1 MGDNI
6 NNLPT
11 DNYPISVGEKQLVE
25 RYFGTIKEEEK
36 DVYEEYKLP
45 VVIIGIFIFLNVP
58 IVNNIINNL
67 SGDNQFKSSMFKAV
81 IAGLL
86 IYSIVK
92 LKVI

>member
-11 DNYPISVGEKQLVE
+11 DDYPISVSEKQLVE
-25 RYFGTIKEEEK
+25 KYFGSIKEER
-36 DVYEEYKLP
+36 DTYEEYKLP
-45 VVIIGIFIFLNVP
+45 AVIIGIFIFLNIP
-58 IVNNIINNL
+58 MINNIINNL
-67 SGDNQFKSSMFKAV
+67 SGGNQMKSNAFKA
-81 IAGLL
+81 IMAGLL

>member
-11 DNYPISVGEKQLVE
+11 DNYPISIGEKQLVE
-25 RYFGTIKEEEK
+25 KYFGTIKEEEK
-36 DVYEEYKLP
+36 NVYEEYKLP
-45 VVIIGIFIFLNVP
+45 AIIIGIFIFLNIP

-67 SGDNQFKSSMFKAV
+67 SGDNQIKSTMFKATM
-81 IAGLL
+81 AGLL
-86 IYSIVK
+86 IYSIMK

>member
-11 DNYPISVGEKQLVE
+11 DNYPISAGEKQLVE
-25 RYFGTIKEEEK
+25 RYFGTIKEEK
-36 DVYEEYKLP
+36 DVYEEYRLP
-45 VVIIGIFIFLNVP
+45 AVIIGIFIFLNIP

-67 SGDNQFKSSMFKAV
+67 SGDNQIKSTMFKAV